1 MTEKS
6 QVEKQFDK
14 DMQAQREQEQRE
26 KAQENKNNPS
36 VQLALNGTPIYMYN
50 LMSSVSV
57 KREQKDMS
65 GSKSS
70 TKNTEKGVKAKELQV
85 SGIIPYDRKE
95 WLTTIFKLAEAETGK
110 GEQEKYRV
118 SSVTAEAVNMR
129 EVQFADSVSAQEME
143 KRLAWQVS
151 FTLRE
156 VNSVAEKKEERK
168 KKPQVK
174 TQGEKAP
181 EAQSS
186 QPQTTAQNEENAGK
200 GKKDDSFSKKLDEW
214 LGA

>member
-1 MTEKS
+1 MTKKS
-6 QVEKQFDK
+6 QVERQFEQ

-26 KAQENKNNPS
+26 QQANKRNPS
-36 VQLALNGTPIYMYN
+36 VQLALNGTPIYMHN
-50 LMSSVSV
+50 LMMSVSV

-70 TKNTEKGVKAKELQV
+70 TQKSEKGVKAKELQV

-95 WLTTIFKLAEAETGK
+95 WLTTLFNLAEAETGK

-143 KRLAWQVS
+143 NRLAWQVS

-156 VNSVAEKKEERK
+156 VNSVAEKKEARK
-168 KKPQVK
+168 AKPQVK

-181 EAQSS
+181 VAQSS
-186 QPQTTAQNEENAGK
+186 QPQTEQTGGADKAQKEDN
-200 GKKDDSFSKKLDEW
+200 SISKKINDW
-214 LGA
+214 LGP

>member
-6 QVEKQFDK
+6 QVERQFEQ

-26 KAQENKNNPS
+26 QQANKRNPS
-36 VQLALNGTPIYMYN
+36 VQLALNGTPIYMHN
-50 LMSSVSV
+50 LMTSVSV

-70 TKNTEKGVKAKELQV
+70 TKNSEKGVKAKELQV
-85 SGIIPYDRKE
+85 SGIIPYERKE
-95 WLTTIFKLAEAETGK
+95 WLTTLFNLAEAETGK
-110 GEQEKYRV
+110 GEQAKYRV

-129 EVQFADSVSAQEME
+129 EVQFADTVNAQEME
-143 KRLAWQVS
+143 NRLAWQVS

-156 VNSVAEKKEERK
+156 VNSIAEKKEQRK

-181 EAQSS
+181 VAQSS
-186 QPQTTAQNEENAGK
+186 QPQTEQTGGADKAQKEDN
-200 GKKDDSFSKKLDEW
+200 SISKKINDW
-214 LGA
+214 LGT

>member
-26 KAQENKNNPS
+26 KTQENKNNPS

-143 KRLAWQVS
+143 NRLAWQVS

-156 VNSVAEKKEERK
+156 VNSVAEKKGSARK
-168 KKPQVK
+168 
-174 TQGEKAP
+174 
-181 EAQSS
+181 
-186 QPQTTAQNEENAGK
+186 NHR
-200 GKKDDSFSKKLDEW
+200 
-214 LGA
+214 